1 MKLKRVVFEEY
12 DTNHAA
18 LILKLKSIK
27 VSQKDFFQSFTR
39 LFLQG
44 HPTLDGFTEY
54 LMDSSSKLGKKPRKT
69 LHSSALEGKSN
80 LESFNLTD
88 EEVSGIFDIL
98 ESDLNGGSD
107 L

>member
-18 LILKLKSIK
+18 LILKLRSMK

-44 HPTLDGFTEY
+44 HPILDGFTDY
-54 LMDSSSKLGKKPRKT
+54 LMDSGSKLGKKPKKALR
-69 LHSSALEGKSN
+69 SSTLEGRSS
-80 LESFNLTD
+80 LESFNLTG
-88 EEVSGIFDIL
+88 EEVEEIFDIL
-98 ESDLNGGSD
+98 ESDLDGGNNS
-107 L
+107 